1 MREKQE
7 SGSVPVPAEFMSAQS
22 AIVGLRG
29 KDLLTTVRSL
39 AVHGL
44 RQPLHSARHLVAFG
58 GQLGKVLLGDTLH
71 QPNPQDARFQDPSWR
86 LNPFYR
92 RTLQAYLAWQKQLL
106 AWIDESNLD
115 CDDRA
120 RARFLVALLS
130 DAVAP
135 SNSLINPLAV
145 KELFNTGGISLLNG
159 VRHLLEDLV
168 HNGGMPSQVNKT
180 AFEIGRNLATTQGA
194 VVFRNEV
201 LELIQYKPLGERQYA
216 KPLLIVPPQINKY
229 YIFDLSPEKSFVQY
243 ALKNNLQVFVISWRN
258 PDAQHREWGLSTYVE
273 ALDQAIEV
281 SREITGSRSVNLAG
295 ACAGGLT
302 VAALLGHL
310 QVRRQ
315 LRKVSSVTYLVS
327 LLDSQM
333 ESPAMLFADEQ
344 VVVDPVVPDQ
354 VVGAHPGEH
363 LGHVL
368 ALQHAGL
375 VGTTLGGL
383 QSLLVGEQRDLGIQF
398 EVEHADQL
406 GEGVDLL
413 LAAGH
418 VVADQGRGGDPAG
431 AGAEEVEVLA
441 AGDRQDYLDGLL
453 ERLDIGGQ
461 APFALRLGRVAPTD
475 DEGLHAVAQAEARQ
489 ALVRRQVEDV
499 ELVDLRRHHQ
509 QRAFVHRLGD
519 RPVLDQFQHV
529 VAEHHGALGGG
540 QVLAHLEGVHVH
552 LARHPAVVHQVLGQ
566 VAEAVQQALA
576 AGLEEALDRRRVAQA
591 VGRRHRLGQQVDDEL
606 ATTDVLRRQV
616 AVADPAVQLLA
627 PGQVGLH
634 VALVQRIL
642 APGRI
647 GKASVVIAWA

>member
-344 VVVDPVVPDQ
+344 TLESSKRRSYQHGVLDGRDMAKVFAWMRPNDLIWNYWVNNYLLGNQPPAFDILYWNNDTTRLPAALHGEFVELFKSNPLNRPGALEVSGTPIDLKQ
-354 VVGAHPGEH
+354 VTCDFYCV
-363 LGHVL
+363 
-368 ALQHAGL
+368 AGL
-375 VGTTLGGL
+375 NDHITPWESCYKSARLLGGKCEFIL
-383 QSLLVGEQRDLGIQF
+383 SNSGHIQSILNPPGNPKARFMTNPELPAEPKAWLEQAGK
-398 EVEHADQL
+398 HADSWWLHWQQWLAERSGKTRKAPANL
-406 GEGVDLL
+406 GNKTY
-413 LAAGH
+413 
-418 VVADQGRGGDPAG
+418 PAG
-431 AGAEEVEVLA
+431 
-441 AGDRQDYLDGLL
+441 
-453 ERLDIGGQ
+453 
-461 APFALRLGRVAPTD
+461 
-475 DEGLHAVAQAEARQ
+475 EA
-489 ALVRRQVEDV
+489 
-499 ELVDLRRHHQ
+499 
-509 QRAFVHRLGD
+509 
-519 RPVLDQFQHV
+519 
-529 VAEHHGALGGG
+529 
-540 QVLAHLEGVHVH
+540 
-552 LARHPAVVHQVLGQ
+552 
-566 VAEAVQQALA
+566 
-576 AGLEEALDRRRVAQA
+576 
-591 VGRRHRLGQQVDDEL
+591 
-606 ATTDVLRRQV
+606 
-616 AVADPAVQLLA
+616 A
-627 PGQVGLH
+627 PGTYVH
-634 VALVQRIL
+634 ER
-642 APGRI
+642 
-647 GKASVVIAWA
+647 